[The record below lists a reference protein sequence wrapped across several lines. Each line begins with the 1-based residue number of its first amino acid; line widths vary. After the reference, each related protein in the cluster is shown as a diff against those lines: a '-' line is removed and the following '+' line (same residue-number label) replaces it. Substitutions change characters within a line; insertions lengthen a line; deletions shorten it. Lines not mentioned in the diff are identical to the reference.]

1 MTYRIR
7 NIAIALVLATIAI
20 VLTVLY
26 VTNYKQDVRQQEA
39 GVVVYVASKD
49 IAAGTP
55 GSKIVDKSLIEAQ
68 EVAKRTAV
76 PGAVTNPDQIEQLVA
91 TQAIYEGEQLTTN
104 RFRTVEEQGLRSEI
118 SGVTRAFQ
126 LPGDQHQILAGTL
139 EAGDRVD
146 VVASIRYTE
155 KEVARGQQTQT
166 AERVDRVASRVVLR
180 DLLVLQAAEL
190 STDESALRNE
200 NGNLAV
206 ILAVTDAESQK
217 LFWVTK
223 NGDWSL
229 QLRPADGAKDS
240 PESVE
245 TVESVL
251 GDGLKPAGLGQLT
264 TGFTEGSR

>member
-39 GVVVYVASKD
+39 SVVVYVASKD

-76 PGAVTNPDQIEQLVA
+76 PGRRDEPRPDRAARRHPGDLRGRAADHEPVQDRRGAGPSL
-91 TQAIYEGEQLTTN
+91 GD
-104 RFRTVEEQGLRSEI
+104 QGRSQ
-118 SGVTRAFQ
+118 RAFQ

-155 KEVARGQQTQT
+155 KEVAP
-166 AERVDRVASRVVLR
+166 ASRR
-180 DLLVLQAAEL
+180 RRRSGSTASRAA
-190 STDESALRNE
+190 SSSATCSCSRPPSPRADESALRNE

-206 ILAVTDAESQK
+206 ILAVTDAEAQK

-251 GDGLKPAGLGQLT
+251 GDGLKPAGLA
-264 TGFTEGSR
+264 S